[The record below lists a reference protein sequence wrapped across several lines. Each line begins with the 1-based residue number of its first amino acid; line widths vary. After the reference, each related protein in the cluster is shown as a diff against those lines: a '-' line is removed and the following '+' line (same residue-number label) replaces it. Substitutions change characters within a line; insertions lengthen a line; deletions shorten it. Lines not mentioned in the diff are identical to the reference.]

1 MSDLRDLL
9 RARFGGLP
17 TAFWALAFGMLL
29 NRSGAFLQPLLTYYL
44 TGPLG
49 MSLAEAA
56 RVVSV
61 WGVGAVLGALIGG
74 ALTDRLGRKR
84 TILMSSVGATAALLA
99 FGQARTGLAI
109 GALAFL
115 LAALQDLQRPAV
127 FAMVADVVPPV
138 DRARA
143 YALLYVAVNL
153 AFSMAP
159 VVGGQLARIGYD
171 VLIHVSAGILVAY
184 TLFVAVALRETK
196 PEARDDDA
204 PSAGFRT
211 ALADGVYVRFLGLVT
226 VSALLAFQ
234 GMVPLAAWMKS
245 QGHDAAAYGQVLA
258 LNGVL
263 IVLIQPWIADRVGR
277 LDPARAYATAILLQ
291 GVGFAMHGLG
301 STLAWHATALCV
313 WTAGEI
319 LATPINSAVVAELA
333 PAHARGRYQGMMVMS
348 WALAGGTAPIVG
360 ALVMSNLRG
369 EVLWAGCLA
378 VGLLGAGGM
387 LALGPSLRTRIREAR
402 SAGAVPG
409 LSSG

>member
-1 MSDLRDLL
+1 MSDLRDVL

-17 TAFWALAFGMLL
+17 APFWALAFGMLL

-44 TGPLG
+44 TGPRG
-49 MSLAEAA
+49 MTLAEAA

-61 WGVGAVLGALIGG
+61 WGLGSVLGALAGG
-74 ALTDRLGRKR
+74 ALTDRFGRKR
-84 TILMSSVGATAALLA
+84 TILMSSIGATAALLA
-99 FGQARTGLAI
+99 FGQARAGLAI
-109 GALAFL
+109 GALAFV

-127 FAMVADVVPPV
+127 FAMVADVVPPL

-153 AFSMAP
+153 AFAMAP
-159 VVGGQLARIGYD
+159 VVGGHLARLGYD
-171 VLIHVSAGILVAY
+171 VLIQVSAGVLVAY
-184 TLFVAVALRETK
+184 TLFVTVALSETK
-196 PEARDDDA
+196 PEALPSDA
-204 PSAGFRT
+204 PKVGFRT
-211 ALADGVYVRFLGLVT
+211 ALSDGVYVRFLGLVT

-245 QGHDAAAYGQVLA
+245 QGHDAAEYGSVLA

-348 WALAGGTAPIVG
+348 WAVAGGLAPVIG
-360 ALVMSNLRG
+360 AMVMSHLPG
-369 EVLWAGCLA
+369 EVLWAGCLG

-387 LALGPSLRTRIREAR
+387 IALGPSLRTRIREAR
-402 SAGAVPG
+402 GALVVPA
-409 LSSG
+409 